1 MATKAVT
8 DTDTLNRVGNTPLV
22 QLDSLTNEKVTYFA
36 KLEGHNP
43 FGSVKDRAAYWMIKD
58 GEDRGILTK
67 GKSIIIEPTSGNTG
81 IALTG
86 IANLLGYKVEIVI
99 PEKASNETKDIIR
112 NL

>member
-1 MATKAVT
+1 MATKAITGSDV
-8 DTDTLNRVGNTPLV
+8 LNRVGNTPLV
-22 QLDSLTNEKVTYFA
+22 QLDSLTTENVTYFA

-58 GEDRGILTK
+58 GEERGILTK

-86 IANLLGYKVEIVI
+86 IGK
-99 PEKASNETKDIIR
+99 
-112 NL
+112 